1 MSSICQKQANES
13 FAWHQ
18 MGVPWSSP
26 SIAGKFA
33 QNAQDVR
40 FSDDATGMSHRNGVN
55 FPKRAGNTNDLGSP
69 FFWLLFFGEA
79 KKSDSPR
86 GERDLYRWKMLGHGW
101 PTYGLTNGLNF

>member
-1 MSSICQKQANES
+1 LILA
-13 FAWHQ
+13 
-18 MGVPWSSP
+18 PWVSP

-55 FPKRAGNTNDLGSP
+55 FPKRAGNTNDFGSP

-79 KKSDSPR
+79 QNYRVVILHSEAAQRVKAMDGFHEKK
-86 GERDLYRWKMLGHGW
+86 
-101 PTYGLTNGLNF
+101 